1 MKHFIISSIA
11 FFAFI
16 GCGSS
21 GTTTPTDSY
30 TDVTVERGPVIGAFV
45 VDSAGKRAMNMGE
58 GTYRFYVD
66 PTYPLSV
73 YGGYIDV
80 NRDGDIDANDTKLSF
95 SLMLQEQNRNRIT
108 VATTLAQDAT
118 VKSYLESTYGMSEDD
133 LYNFTP
139 GTSAKIAAIS
149 NLVFKYAVEN
159 NITLEEINTTIL
171 ESIKTDI
178 QTQITSIESNTT
190 DTLVN
195 IVKTIET
202 ALVQELNISLSD
214 ANFTLINDEI
224 TASSVQE
231 RDPLALLEAMGD
243 YNLSE
248 DDVNGLIYM
257 YEEEKVA
264 RDVYN
269 YFYAK
274 YGFRI
279 FTNIASSEQ
288 QHMDAVKAL
297 LDKYEITYPSLAA
310 GDFEDASLQSLYDNL
325 TAQGDVSLSAA
336 LEVGVLI
343 EETDIDDLNER
354 IIDAPADVEIIY
366 TNLLNGSYNHLN
378 AFTKQL

>member
-1 MKHFIISSIA
+1 MKNLIILIIT
-11 FFAFI
+11 FFTFV

-21 GTTTPTDSY
+21 GTSTPTDSY
-30 TDVTVERGPVIGAFV
+30 TDITVERGPIIGAFV
-45 VDSAGKRAMNMGE
+45 VDSDGKRAMNMGE
-58 GTYRFYVD
+58 GRYRFYLE

-80 NRDGDIDANDTKLSF
+80 NRDGNIDLNDTQLSF

-118 VKSYLESTYGMSEDD
+118 IKSYLESTFGMSDDD
-133 LYNFTP
+133 LYNYTP

-159 NITLEEINTTIL
+159 NITLEDINTTIL
-171 ESIKTDI
+171 ESIKSDI
-178 QTQITSIESNTT
+178 ETQIASIENNTS

-195 IVKTIET
+195 IVTTIET
-202 ALVQELNISLSD
+202 ALVEELNITLVD
-214 ANFTLINDEI
+214 ANLSLIADEI
-224 TASSVQE
+224 AASTVQE
-231 RDPLALLEAMGD
+231 KDPSALLESMGE
-243 YNLSE
+243 YNLTE
-248 DDVNGLIYM
+248 DDINGLIYM

-269 YFYAK
+269 YFYTK

-297 LDKYEITYPSLAA
+297 LDKYEIVYPSLEA
-310 GDFEDASLQSLYDNL
+310 GEFKDDSLQSLYDNL
-325 TAQGDVSLSAA
+325 TAQGDASLNAA

-354 IIDAPADVEIIY
+354 IIGAPADIEIIY